1 MDKRI
6 QNFLDL
12 YLEAIE
18 ENINEV
24 DEVLKNAG
32 IDPDESRERIL
43 KMIKQKKAEL
53 KRENA
58 KKIGERVLKVFK
70 GSSDK
75 ILPASSNDKLALSY
89 RKLGK
94 LDPDEEALIKND
106 VPLLDEIKKII
117 SEEKDET

>member
-6 QNFLDL
+6 QNFFDL
-12 YLEAIE
+12 YLEAID
-18 ENINEV
+18 ENI
-24 DEVLKNAG
+24 DEVVEELKNAG

-58 KKIGERVLKVFK
+58 KKIRERVLKVIK
-70 GSSDK
+70 ENSDK

-94 LDPDEEALIKND
+94 LDPDEEALIKKD